1 MLIKIKQSLLLQV
14 VLAVF
19 ALVALQTY
27 SAISFTQSSV
37 FDLVS
42 DLRLKLTD
50 SSRALDQALM
60 QAQQESQQALSA
72 MAQDTHSALSASL
85 KTQLNEKQ
93 QSMTVLLDNNA
104 RLNADGMATML
115 ASIAPQAII
124 DRDMPK
130 LTELIKAAHQN
141 QSVVFATFYDDRG
154 RYLTRYLN
162 NANPMVGQLIE
173 QGNGQRRMEKL
184 LNGAQGNP
192 NIYLA
197 QTEVQFQ
204 ERVIGK
210 LIVALDKT
218 LQNKEIQET
227 EVQFKALISASAAQ
241 VEHIISEQTAANQ
254 NKLAASFTEV
264 NQSNSALISEIE
276 QAMQGTSS
284 ALVVNLTWVMVI
296 LGALMLVA
304 LSFILINRVLTKVKV
319 LTSALAKL
327 AKGGGDLTQKIDVH
341 SEDEIGLM
349 AKSVNEFLAKTR
361 TLIIDANKAADST
374 TSQVN
379 TMLAS
384 SQKVDQA
391 VQRQKEEIAHV
402 SNAMAEV
409 TRAIEQE
416 SISIQAAL
424 ENIDSVKSDSQ
435 DSAVIAQQV
444 TQQIKLL
451 VQKVDDANQRVAN
464 FDGLSLQ
471 IGSVLDVIQGIAE
484 QTNLLA
490 LNAAIEAARAGESGR
505 GFAVVADEVRAL
517 ASKTRESTEEIQQ
530 SIERLQSESKG
541 LVNVID
547 AAASDAQR
555 SMNEIGRSD
564 AVQQSLRSA
573 IQGLYDMINSIAAMA
588 EEQTAVA
595 NEVHAS
601 TERMNQESEHSLMAV
616 ARSSEVIKHLQTLS
630 SDLKQTMSAFK
641 V

>member
-184 LNGAQGNP
+184 LNGAQANP

-241 VEHIISEQTAANQ
+241 VERIISEQTAANQ

-361 TLIIDANKAADST
+361 TLIVDANKAADST

-391 VQRQKEEIAHV
+391 VQRQKQEIAHV

>member
-184 LNGAQGNP
+184 LNGAQANP

-241 VEHIISEQTAANQ
+241 VERIISEQAAANQ

-361 TLIIDANKAADST
+361 TLIVDANKAADST

-391 VQRQKEEIAHV
+391 VQRQKQEIAHV